1 MILID
6 FSGIAIATIAVNKV
20 NDEGMLRHMMLNS
33 IRMYRTKFKKDYGEV
48 VLAIDSGNNWR
59 RNYFPQY
66 KANRRKG
73 REESEFDWGEAFRIL
88 HLVQEEIKENFPDQ
102 LLDFIQPEDLLVF
115 NNTRVIPARLF
126 ATKESGGK
134 VEILIERVLDNNK
147 VMAQL
152 RANKS
157 SKPGTRL
164 VFPAHNGF
172 IPSAEVEGR
181 ENAFF
186 LLKFEADVDLPALL
200 VREGHTPLPPYIKRS
215 DEEVD
220 SERYQTI
227 YAEREGAV
235 AAPTAG
241 LHFDED
247 IFSALRDKGVEFA
260 YLTLHVGAGT
270 FQPIRV
276 DNVLEHQMHKE
287 LVDVDEQV
295 CCQVEACKRRGG
307 RVIAIGTTTVRSLE
321 SAAKNSKLE
330 PFHGETDIFIYPGYD
345 FQIVDAMVTNFHLS
359 ESTLLMLVS
368 AFSEREMLLN
378 AYNEAVKQKY
388 RFYSYGDAMFIYHS
402 RGVPRA

>member
-1 MILID
+1 MQISDFHYELPEELIANYPTAKRSASRLLALD
-6 FSGIAIATIAVNKV
+6 GST
-20 NDEGMLRHMMLNS
+20 
-33 IRMYRTKFKKDYGEV
+33 GE
-48 VLAIDSGNNWR
+48 IQHR
-59 RNYFPQY
+59 QF
-66 KANRRKG
+66 
-73 REESEFDWGEAFRIL
+73 
-88 HLVQEEIKENFPDQ
+88 DQ

-134 VEILIERVLDNNK
+134 VEILIERVLDNNM

-295 CCQVEACKRRGG
+295 CRQVEACKRRGG